1 MCIFSGKIENVRATR
16 IFSRATNK
24 EAQFV
29 AYSMSMTSKSE
40 VAMILP
46 IPVKPGTGDKAVT
59 FVNLKDCPK
68 LFSMLESGFPKPP
81 TKNTRSRSL
90 AAPANSVEKKLE
102 VQQVGSFEASYV
114 PTIKDFSRLDE
125 RFRLPN
131 GTWEQLPTYKGF
143 GFVVFKFKKG
153 ENKPHPMAFQF
164 PRANPRKLFFPTVHI
179 HDGKVHEK
187 AKFDHVL
194 YAQWPEGEAP
204 LLFGWKESQGQA
216 ESFVRIAQT
225 KKLVDGNA
233 HVYRKSMRGM
243 LKNADVLV

>member
-1 MCIFSGKIENVRATR
+1 MCIFSQPVDQVSATR
-16 IFSRATNK
+16 IFARATR
-24 EAQFV
+24 EAPQFI
-29 AYSMSMTSKSE
+29 AYSMNMSAKGDL
-40 VAMILP
+40 AMILP
-46 IPVKPGTGDKAVT
+46 IPVRPRTGEKAVT
-59 FVNLKDCPK
+59 FINLKDCPK

-81 TKNTRSRSL
+81 TKNTRSRSGAVGSL
-90 AAPANSVEKKLE
+90 EKKSLK

-114 PTIKDFSRLDE
+114 PTIKDFIRLDA
-125 RFRLPN
+125 RFRLPD

-153 ENKPHPMAFQF
+153 ANKAHPMAFQF
-164 PRANPRKLFFPTVHI
+164 PRANRRKLFFPTVHI

-194 YAQWPEGEAP
+194 YAQWPESDTP
-204 LLFGWKESQGQA
+204 LLFGWKESQGDA
-216 ESFVRIAQT
+216 ASFVKAAQT
-225 KKLVDGNA
+225 KNLVDGNA